1 LEADLKTLRHIL
13 FALLAATVLGSVAV
27 GGVSC
32 RGAEP
37 SAPETVPS
45 PDTLAL
51 VAGLQLFEEGQ
62 YDLARDSLRV
72 SARSGSTYIR
82 AESFLYLNA
91 LEMELGNY
99 EVARP
104 WLERYH
110 AETVRLLRSAAEAS
124 AHAAEQASR
133 DRRRNDTLTLGAI
146 VAMAVVAAVTLWR
159 KRRSGVDGAASPK
172 ESASAEPTA
181 VSAEWERWLADTE
194 RFRQSP
200 LWDEIAALAAQK
212 PGREARVMTLGRQDA
227 LDDALD
233 SAFGD
238 FAEAL
243 RTAYPT
249 LTAGDIKLCELSLL
263 PLSSFGKALCY
274 GSTETNIIKQRKHTI
289 KKKLADPRGRAL
301 FDFIFAERQ

>member
-1 LEADLKTLRHIL
+1 LKTLRHIL
-13 FALLAATVLGSVAV
+13 TSLLAAAALGLVAAS
-27 GGVSC
+27 GVSC

-37 SAPETVPS
+37 FAPEPQPS

-51 VAGLQLFEEGQ
+51 VAGLQFFEEEQ

-124 AHAAEQASR
+124 ARAAEQAAR
-133 DRRRNDTLTLGAI
+133 DRRRNDTLTMVAI
-146 VAMAVVAAVTLWR
+146 VAMAVIVIVMLWR
-159 KRRSGVDGAASPK
+159 KKRSVTDSAVAPVEPASP
-172 ESASAEPTA
+172 EPA
-181 VSAEWERWLADTE
+181 AAPAEWKNWLADAE
-194 RFRQSP
+194 RFKQTPMWS
-200 LWDEIAALAAQK
+200 EITALAAQK
-212 PGREARVMTLGRQDA
+212 PGREARVMTLARQDA
-227 LDDALD
+227 LDEALD

-289 KKKLADPRGRAL
+289 KKKLADPSGRAL
-301 FDFIFAERQ
+301 FTFIFAERQ